1 MALTD
6 TRKGLTVTAD
16 DSAIDNVDILLDLDM
31 RTGSLVDETR
41 WLDGAAGD
49 GSASGSYPGNLTGFT
64 ATNDNTINNAGGS
77 MRMVTVRVQAKAA
90 SAGNIVFSTDTTS
103 TDGQDGTP
111 VSKIIAVI
119 GRNDR
124 VAHTINGTINGSNPL
139 QLDLTPSN
147 AAADSDITVLLM

>member
-1 MALTD
+1 MTSD

-16 DSAIDNVDILLDLDM
+16 GSNIDDVDILLDLDM

-41 WLDGAAGD
+41 WLDGAAGTA
-49 GSASGSYPGNLTGFT
+49 GAYPGALTGFT

-77 MRMVTVRVQAKAA
+77 MRMVTVRVQAGGTG
-90 SAGNIVFSTDTTS
+90 AGDITFSTDTTS

-111 VSKIIAVI
+111 VSKIIAII

-124 VAHTINGTINGSNPL
+124 VAHTINGTIDGTNPL
-139 QLDLTPSN
+139 KINLTPSN
-147 AAADSDITVLLM
+147 PAADSDLTVLLM

>member
-1 MALTD
+1 MGLTD

-16 DSAIDNVDILLDLDM
+16 DTGIDNVDILLDLDM

-41 WLDGAAGD
+41 WLDGAAGTA
-49 GSASGSYPGNLTGFT
+49 GAYPGALTGFT

-90 SAGNIVFSTDTTS
+90 AGGNIVFSTDTTS

-111 VSKIIAVI
+111 VSKVIAIV

-124 VAHTINGTINGSNPL
+124 VAHTIVASIDGTNPL
-139 QLDLTPSN
+139 QINLTPSN
-147 AAADSDITVLLM
+147 AAADSDLTVLLM

>member
-41 WLDGAAGD
+41 WLDGAAGAA
-49 GSASGSYPGNLTGFT
+49 GAYPGALTGFT

>member
-1 MALTD
+1 MASTD

-16 DSAIDNVDILLDLDM
+16 GTNIDNVDILLDLDM

-41 WLDGAAGD
+41 WLDGAAGP
-49 GSASGSYPGNLTGFT
+49 AGSYPGNLTGFL

-77 MRMVTVRVQAKAA
+77 MRMVTVRVQAGAT
-90 SAGNIVFSTDTTS
+90 SAGHITFSTDTTS

-111 VSKIIAVI
+111 VSKVIAIV

-124 VAHTINGTINGSNPL
+124 VAHTIVGAINGANPL
-139 QLDLTPSN
+139 KIDLTPSN
-147 AAADSDITVLLM
+147 AAADSDLTVLLM